1 MKCSGQA
8 SPIKAKNRSVVTR
21 AGGSGQHREKA
32 EFLFKFPCLSFNTKV
47 INAAYLHSCYVA
59 NK

>member
-32 EFLFKFPCLSFNTKV
+32 EFLFKISLSFNTKV
-47 INAAYLHSCYVA
+47 INAAYLHSMLSS
-59 NK
+59 